1 MSGDVHSAIAD
12 LAELQGKRPG
22 QEAVKR
28 AVVLALEMKDS
39 QASMSQSSNYIG
51 SLFSEHSRALTF
63 ENLWQKERASVL
75 LSAMTRVYGSEQ
87 FFEGFIRVLKSI
99 DDLALDTPDVVPVVA
114 NFIAR
119 AMVDDVLPPSFI
131 GLLPQRLVASSPRAR
146 QVVAAVQQLVEKG
159 GVQSMVHS
167 WGAASKSS
175 VAELKASVKTL
186 VDEYFVEREVQEAVR
201 CVRELDAPHFG
212 HEVVKRIVFGAV
224 ERGEKHFACAT
235 LLLKALLADP
245 VALESSQL
253 TKVALFLSPP
263 PPTHTG
269 LAPSSS
275 SSAAESAIRERDGKR
290 EREREGERA
299 RAREGDGARCAGTH
313 ACGCATGAHAEEHA
327 GKARDGASHKRVSH
341 TRGASA
347 SACILCISYVMH
359 IMYLNRGW
367 CERCWGCAT

>member
-1 MSGDVHSAIAD
+1 M
-12 LAELQGKRPG
+12 
-22 QEAVKR
+22 
-28 AVVLALEMKDS
+28 
-39 QASMSQSSNYIG
+39 
-51 SLFSEHSRALTF
+51 
-63 ENLWQKERASVL
+63 L

-167 WGAASKSS
+167 WGAASKNS
-175 VAELKASVKTL
+175 VEELKASVKTL
-186 VDEYFVEREVQEAVR
+186 VDEYFVERELQEAVR

-224 ERGEKHFACAT
+224 ERGEKHLACAT

-253 TKVALFLSPP
+253 TKVSLSFFLSL
-263 PPTHTG
+263 T
-269 LAPSSS
+269 L
-275 SSAAESAIRERDGKR
+275 
-290 EREREGERA
+290 
-299 RAREGDGARCAGTH
+299 
-313 ACGCATGAHAEEHA
+313 
-327 GKARDGASHKRVSH
+327 SH
-341 TRGASA
+341 TQRSR
-347 SACILCISYVMH
+347 SFLLLV
-359 IMYLNRGW
+359 
-367 CERCWGCAT
+367 RC

>member
-1 MSGDVHSAIAD
+1 MEKKNRD
-12 LAELQGKRPG
+12 
-22 QEAVKR
+22 
-28 AVVLALEMKDS
+28 
-39 QASMSQSSNYIG
+39 
-51 SLFSEHSRALTF
+51 
-63 ENLWQKERASVL
+63 KERASVL

-175 VAELKASVKTL
+175 VEELKASVKTL

-253 TKVALFLSPP
+253 TKVALSLSPTP
-263 PPTHTG
+263 PHTQRSRSF
-269 LAPSSS
+269 LLVVRC
-275 SSAAESAIRERDGKR
+275 RERDQRKRRKER

-327 GKARDGASHKRVSH
+327 GKARDGASHKRASH
-341 TRGASA
+341 TRSECERM
-347 SACILCISYVMH
+347 S
-359 IMYLNRGW
+359 IMYIICYACHIFKQGMVRVVLGLRDLSLDVPAAHTSLVALLQLML
-367 CERCWGCAT
+367 EVF